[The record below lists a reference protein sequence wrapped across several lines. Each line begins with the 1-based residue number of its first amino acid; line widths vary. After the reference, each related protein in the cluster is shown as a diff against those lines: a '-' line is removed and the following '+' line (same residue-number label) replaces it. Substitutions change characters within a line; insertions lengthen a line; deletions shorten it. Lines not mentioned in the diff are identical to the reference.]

1 MTPTGTVV
9 IANATATPETPVP
22 VRTEGQASARMK
34 AARPGTYR
42 LSAVWYS
49 PELRYDFTCQK
60 TFVRYAVFGD
70 GEVREV
76 GV

>member
-1 MTPTGTVV
+1 MSARSNRV
-9 IANATATPETPVP
+9 ITKATATPETPVR
-22 VRTEGQASARMK
+22 VRTEGQAMARMR
-34 AARPGTYR
+34 AARAGTYR
-42 LSAVWYS
+42 LTAVWYS
-49 PELRYDFTCQK
+49 PELRFDFTCQR